1 MEFWCHVCKRETEV
15 STSKVCNSC
24 QKNFVEEIDLAEQH
38 PRNFVP
44 YNSNS
49 RGRLV
54 TELILMPT
62 IRSFRQSNTANEIDT
77 SLDAL
82 IHQLMLN
89 DPNRYGPPP
98 ASKNS
103 IMGLNEINITSEI
116 IRNRGALH
124 RGVDEFGQKIDVEKF
139 TIECSIC
146 KEEFDVGDQAV
157 DMPCLHLFHKVCII
171 SWLEAHNNCPVCRYE
186 FPTDDPDYEARRL
199 SK

>member
-1 MEFWCHVCKRETEV
+1 MEYWCHVCKRETEV
-15 STSKVCNSC
+15 NASLACPQC
-24 QKNFVEEIDLAEQH
+24 QKNFIEEVDPLEQH

-44 YNSNS
+44 YSSNT

-62 IRSFRQSNTANEIDT
+62 IRSLRTNNTEIDT

-98 ASKNS
+98 AAKDTIS
-103 IMGLNEINITSEI
+103 GLKEVKITSEI
-116 IRNRGALH
+116 IESRGALH
-124 RGVDEFGQKIDVEKF
+124 RGVDEFGQKIDKERV
-139 TIECSIC
+139 TIECSVC
-146 KEEFDVGDQAV
+146 KEEFDIEDLVV
-157 DMPCLHLFHKVCII
+157 DMPCLHLFHKVCIV

-186 FPTDDPDYEARRL
+186 LPTDDPDYEARRAR
-199 SK
+199 K